1 MLPIYLDYQAT
12 TPTDPRVVA
21 SMQPYWTQEFGNPH
35 SEGHSY
41 GWKSRQ
47 GVEYARKQVANFIG
61 ADDDEIVFTSGAT
74 ESCNI
79 ALRGIAAASPPNG
92 RRQVIT
98 LATEHSA
105 VLETV
110 RWLGRNGC
118 HATVLPVKPDGLVDL
133 QELRASLSDHTLLVS
148 AMLVNN
154 EIGVIQPLAEISRIC
169 QAAGTFVH
177 TDATQAAGRI
187 KVNVDELGI
196 DLLSLSAHK
205 LYGPNGIGVL
215 YVRNRPGLQLAPI
228 TTGGAQERGI
238 RPGTVPAPLAV
249 GMGKACAIAGEQLD
263 DDARRLSQLG
273 ERLLQELVADFP
285 NLRIFGN
292 RRQRVPGN
300 LSLGFPGIPG
310 ELLVES
316 VSGAVAISTGAA
328 CATGSPEPSHVLM
341 ALGVDPETAAT
352 GVRISLGR
360 FTTDDEI
367 SAASIHLRRAL
378 RTLSG
383 GTLDHGCAT
392 IRNG

>member
-12 TPTDPRVVA
+12 TPADPRVVA

-41 GWKSRQ
+41 GWKARQ

-79 ALRGIAAASPPNG
+79 ALRGITAASPLNG

-110 RWLGRNGC
+110 RWLGRNGY

-148 AMLVNN
+148 AMLANN

-169 QAAGTFVH
+169 QAAGAFVH

-187 KVNVDELGI
+187 KINVDELGI

-215 YVRNRPGLQLAPI
+215 YIRNRPGLQLAPM
-228 TTGGAQERGI
+228 TTGGSQERGI

-249 GMGKACAIAGEQLD
+249 GMGKACAIADEQLD
-263 DDARRLSQLG
+263 DDAKRLSQLG

-285 NLRIFGN
+285 DLRIFGN
-292 RRQRVPGN
+292 RKQRVPGN

-341 ALGVDPETAAT
+341 ALGVDSETAAT

-367 SAASIHLRRAL
+367 SAASHHLRRAL
-378 RTLSG
+378 RTLAG
-383 GTLDHGCAT
+383 G
-392 IRNG
+392 I